1 MKWIYPKFNFFTPH
15 SIIKICLAIALI
27 LSAAMALTSEFNRHP
42 DEIHHFEAA
51 KYYVNH
57 FLPPE
62 IGDAAVRD
70 SYSVYGVSYLNYHWL
85 EYLLAG
91 KFIFLTAPLFGDE
104 LLAARF
110 FNVFLFFCLII
121 YFWHCASGDDNR
133 ELIFPCFLLVTPQV
147 WYVFS
152 YVNNDAFAL
161 FASLLTAYQIAR
173 PKSLANEF
181 LRAENFSA
189 RLFGGFVFGALLGV
203 LLIVKTNYYA
213 FLIFAALWLLC
224 QFPILKLSRAA
235 PRINFNRLKKFAF
248 LAVVALSVL
257 TFRCALDFYVNGETN
272 FVGLSYANYFL
283 GNFED
288 KKSRLLI
295 YQEEIADAPYKP
307 STVENDLANTH
318 PLLKM
323 KAKGTSFAEMFS
335 VWYWHETSF
344 KSFVGIYGYMNRL
357 APHFYYRL
365 MTILYVVFGC
375 YLLVAIACRKR
386 SESVLKALIFLAG
399 FCLTIFIS
407 VYLSWTYSFQ
417 AQGRYL
423 FPIVAMICLLVYE
436 NRQRLDNLFVHV
448 FLGGAFL
455 LSVYSFV
462 FVALMKINH

>member
-1 MKWIYPKFNFFTPH
+1 VRWIFT
-15 SIIKICLAIALI
+15 
-27 LSAAMALTSEFNRHP
+27 
-42 DEIHHFEAA
+42 
-51 KYYVNH
+51 
-57 FLPPE
+57 
-62 IGDAAVRD
+62 
-70 SYSVYGVSYLNYHWL
+70 
-85 EYLLAG
+85 
-91 KFIFLTAPLFGDE
+91 LTAKPTSS
-104 LLAARF
+104 
-110 FNVFLFFCLII
+110 VCL
-121 YFWHCASGDDNR
+121 
-133 ELIFPCFLLVTPQV
+133 T
-147 WYVFS
+147 
-152 YVNNDAFAL
+152 
-161 FASLLTAYQIAR
+161 
-173 PKSLANEF
+173 
-181 LRAENFSA
+181 
-189 RLFGGFVFGALLGV
+189 
-203 LLIVKTNYYA
+203 
-213 FLIFAALWLLC
+213 
-224 QFPILKLSRAA
+224 
-235 PRINFNRLKKFAF
+235 
-248 LAVVALSVL
+248 
-257 TFRCALDFYVNGETN
+257 
-272 FVGLSYANYFL
+272 L